1 MKEKLESDEPSS
13 EPRDQKVTQSRLW
26 LRQRH
31 LRAKEEEKCMMV
43 RMAHD
48 VDFQRQLPPWEPQ
61 RHSTHQIRQVSL
73 LGGAGGRLA
82 SEAKRDQQNQHQKIR
97 EQ

>member
-43 RMAHD
+43 RMARD
-48 VDFQRQLPPWEPQ
+48 VDFQFQLLPQDPGSPPEDRSDEP
-61 RHSTHQIRQVSL
+61 RMHRMTRGLRMLTSL
-73 LGGAGGRLA
+73 
-82 SEAKRDQQNQHQKIR
+82 K
-97 EQ
+97 